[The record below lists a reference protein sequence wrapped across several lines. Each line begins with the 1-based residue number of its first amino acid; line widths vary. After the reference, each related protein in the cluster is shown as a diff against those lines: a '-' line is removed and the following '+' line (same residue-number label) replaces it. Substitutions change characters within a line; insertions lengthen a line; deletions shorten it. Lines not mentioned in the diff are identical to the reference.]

1 MSMVVLALS
10 DRTLGSVLV
19 TGVGGVIGRHVAQE
33 YARADWKVRGVSR
46 RHVEGAGWEHLP
58 VDLLDAEATESAF
71 MAAADTTHLAFGAYI
86 EKPTTQELSDVNVAL
101 LRNTLNG
108 LHAVGAPL
116 RHVTLYQGGKAYG
129 AHLGH
134 FNTPAKESDPRL
146 IQPNFYYDQ
155 EDLLRQ
161 VAQERGFELT
171 VLRPEG
177 VVGYAVGNPMNLL
190 MVIAVYAAIS
200 RALGQPL
207 RFPGTVAAYDALYQV
222 TDADLLARATMWAGS
237 EPAAAG
243 EIFNVTNGDQFR
255 WRQLWPAFARQFG
268 MDYAEPQQV
277 LLAEAMPLHRGLWEK
292 LVEQHG
298 LVRTPFEDIAGWDFG
313 DFLFRSEF
321 DNVSSTIKIRQAG
334 FTDCLDSQDRFLE
347 LFEHLTADGIIPPA
361 EKGARR

>member
-1 MSMVVLALS
+1 MSMAVLALS
-10 DRTLGSVLV
+10 DQMMGSVLV
-19 TGVGGVIGRHVAQE
+19 AGIGGVIGRHVAQE
-33 YARADWKVRGVSR
+33 YAHAGWKVRGVSR
-46 RHVEGAGWEHLP
+46 RPVEGARWEHLL
-58 VDLLDAEATESAF
+58 VDLLDAETTRKEF
-71 MAAADTTHLAFGAYI
+71 LAANDTTHLVFGAYI
-86 EKPTTQELSDVNVAL
+86 EKSTTRELSDVNVAL
-101 LRNTLNG
+101 LRNTLDG

-161 VAQERGFELT
+161 VAQERGFEFT

-200 RALGQPL
+200 RALRQPL

-222 TDADLLARATMWAGS
+222 TDAGLLARATMWAGS

-255 WRQLWPAFARQFG
+255 WRQLWPAFARHLG

-277 LLAEAMPLHRGLWEK
+277 PLAEAMPLHQDLWEK
-292 LVEQHG
+292 LVEQHD
-298 LVRTPFEDIAGWDFG
+298 LVPTPFEDLAGWNFG
-313 DFLFRSEF
+313 DFLLRSEF

-334 FTDCLDSQDRFLE
+334 FTECLDSEDRFLE
-347 LFEHLTADGIIPPA
+347 LFDHLAADGIIPPVTFR
-361 EKGARR
+361 GRS